1 MFISPSSPTF
11 STGATLFTLF
21 SPLTTRFLVGLFAR
35 LPSSAPL
42 VPPPLVVDALIA
54 EPGRVGILEGGGG
67 MLLLLLLRLD
77 EEGARTREPVPFAVR
92 EFVEVGGFRDMA
104 QADQYLY
111 GSR

>member
-1 MFISPSSPTF
+1 M
-11 STGATLFTLF
+11 
-21 SPLTTRFLVGLFAR
+21 
-35 LPSSAPL
+35 
-42 VPPPLVVDALIA
+42 A

-104 QADQYLY
+104 QAD
-111 GSR
+111 

>member
-11 STGATLFTLF
+11 STGATLFTLL
-21 SPLTTRFLVGLFAR
+21 SPLTTRFLVGLLAR
-35 LPSSAPL
+35 LPSS
-42 VPPPLVVDALIA
+42 VPPPLVDALIA

-67 MLLLLLLRLD
+67 MLPLLLLRLD

-104 QADQYLY
+104 QAN
-111 GSR
+111 

>member
-11 STGATLFTLF
+11 STGATLFTLL

-35 LPSSAPL
+35 LPSS
-42 VPPPLVVDALIA
+42 VPPPLVVEALIA

-92 EFVEVGGFRDMA
+92 EFVDVGGFRDMA

-111 GSR
+111 VSR